1 MHENS
6 VKTIFSRL
14 YSLWG
19 DDIQKCVVAESI
31 GYDYF
36 GRKNKMFAD
45 IRACG
50 FVRRKT
56 KKGISIWHPNMD
68 DAHAESTMSQERPNL
83 LLQLKNKIKKH
94 FTNLVKTA
102 LKTSL
107 GAKLAKQFS
116 RGPLN
121 QAAINLVI
129 DVQMKPLKDFF
140 ENLVANEKTPDEN
153 FLAQISQTKF

>member
-1 MHENS
+1 M
-6 VKTIFSRL
+6 
-14 YSLWG
+14 YS
-19 DDIQKCVVAESI
+19 
-31 GYDYF
+31 
-36 GRKNKMFAD
+36 N

-56 KKGISIWHPNMD
+56 KKGVDLWHPNMA
-68 DAHAESTMSQERPNL
+68 DAHAESTMSQQRPNL

-94 FTNLVKTA
+94 FTKLVIMA
-102 LKTSL
+102 LETSL
-107 GAKLAKQFS
+107 GARLAKQFS

-121 QAAINLVI
+121 QAAISLAI

-153 FLAQISQTKF
+153 FLTQIGQTNF